1 MTTKFFEHFLYIA
14 GAMASMGENNRGL
27 WDDED
32 EFFYDQVRMPDNS
45 VTKIKI
51 RSMVGLIPLFAVEV
65 ITKDTLDRNPIFAQ
79 RMEWFLKHRPD
90 LAKLVSRWYEGGV
103 EDKHLLSLLRG
114 HRMKR
119 LLSRA
124 FDETE
129 FLSPYGIRSLSK
141 KYENNPYYIDG
152 ESPEEAIHYLPG
164 ESDSAMYGGN
174 SNWRGPV
181 WFPMN
186 FLIIES
192 LRKFHFFY
200 TDDFRI
206 EYPTASGKYISLKEA
221 GTALASRLLSI
232 FMKDKDGKRP
242 VYGANQKLQTDPFF
256 NQYFLFHEY
265 FHGDNGKGL
274 GASHQTGWTGLIAN
288 LITMKNND

>member
-1 MTTKFFEHFLYIA
+1 
-14 GAMASMGENNRGL
+14 
-27 WDDED
+27 
-32 EFFYDQVRMPDNS
+32 MPDNS
-45 VTKIKI
+45 VTKIKVK
-51 RSMVGLIPLFAVEV
+51 SMVGLIPLFAVEV
-65 ITKDTLDRNPIFAQ
+65 ITKETLEKNPVFAT
-79 RMEWFLKHRPD
+79 RMEWFLNHRPD
-90 LAKLVSRWYEGGV
+90 LASLVSRWYEGGK

-124 FDETE
+124 FDEAE
-129 FLSPYGIRSLSK
+129 FLSSYGIRSLSK
-141 KYENNPYYIDG
+141 NMSTIHSLYMANRRKRPYTT
-152 ESPEEAIHYLPG
+152 LPG
-164 ESDSAMYGGN
+164 ESDSGMYGGN
-174 SNWRGPV
+174 SNWRGPI

-200 TDDFRI
+200 TDDFKV
-206 EYPTASGKYISLKEA
+206 EYPSASGKYITLKEA
-221 GTALASRLLSI
+221 GTELAGRLLNI
-232 FMKDKDGKRP
+232 FLKDQNGYRP
-242 VYGANQKLQTDPFF
+242 FYGDNKKLQTDPHF

-288 LITMKNND
+288 LIAMKNNP